1 MRSAIATRVVLMRH
15 GETDWSRS
23 GQHTGRTDIPLT
35 PVGEGQVRAARSRLA
50 AIDFGHVWTS
60 PLKRARTTAHMAG
73 FAGAIETADLLEWD
87 YGLYEGRTAL
97 DIRSERP
104 GWEIFSDGVP
114 EGEPLAQVAA
124 RADRIVTA
132 AHEADGDILIV
143 SHGHLLRVLA
153 ARWLG
158 LDAEFAR
165 TLAAGAA
172 SLSVLGW
179 KRDLPVVLRWNDACH
194 IEDDWCDHAVFP
206 D

>member
-1 MRSAIATRVVLMRH
+1 MRH
-15 GETDWSRS
+15 GETEWSRA

-35 PVGEGQVRAARSRLA
+35 PAGEGQVRAALPRLA
-50 AIDFGHVWTS
+50 AITFQSVWTS
-60 PLKRARTTAHMAG
+60 PLVRAKATAALAG
-73 FAGAIETADLLEWD
+73 HPEAVVLGDLVEWD
-87 YGLYEGRTAL
+87 YGQFEGRTAI

-104 GWEIFSDGVP
+104 GWEIFRDGVP
-114 EGEPLAQVAA
+114 SGESLSDVAA
-124 RADRIVTA
+124 RADQVVAA

-143 SHGHLLRVLA
+143 SHGHLSRILA

-165 TLAAGAA
+165 SFAAGPA

>member
-1 MRSAIATRVVLMRH
+1 MVLMRH
-15 GETDWSRS
+15 GETEWSRA

-35 PVGEGQVRAARSRLA
+35 PAGEGQVRAALPRLA
-50 AIDFGHVWTS
+50 AITFQSVWTS
-60 PLKRARTTAHMAG
+60 PLVRAKATAALAG
-73 FAGAIETADLLEWD
+73 HPEAVVLGDLVEWD
-87 YGLYEGRTAL
+87 YGQFEGRTAI

-104 GWEIFSDGVP
+104 GWEIFRDGVP
-114 EGEPLAQVAA
+114 GGESLSDVAA
-124 RADRIVTA
+124 RADQVVAA

-143 SHGHLLRVLA
+143 SHGHLSRILA

-165 TLAAGAA
+165 SFAAGPA